1 MKLANGVEMLE
12 LSMDLGGQS
21 MSIHPTVIWDN
32 TDVILI
38 DTGMPGSLDN
48 IRKEMDQAGIPF
60 DKLNKII
67 LTHQDIDHIG
77 SLPALLEHS
86 SQNIEVYAHK
96 EDEPYIQGEKA
107 LIKFDPKQMIQ
118 RLESLPEELRRQAQ
132 ELFSEAPKAH
142 VDTVLEDG
150 DVLPFCGGITIIG
163 TPGHTPGHISLYL
176 NESKTLIA
184 GDAFVSE
191 NGQVIGPNAQLT
203 PDMNQAVQSLKKFVD
218 FDVENIVCYHGG
230 ICNDNANE
238 QLREM
243 AHKSF

>member
-1 MKLANGVEMLE
+1 MKVAKGVEMLE
-12 LSMDLGGQS
+12 LSMNMGGQS
-21 MSIHPTVIWDN
+21 MDIHPVVIWDD

-38 DTGMPGSLDN
+38 DTGMPGHLDA
-48 IRKEMDQAGIPF
+48 IREEMTQAGVPF
-60 DKLNKII
+60 EKLNKTI

-77 SLPALLEHS
+77 SLPALLKQS
-86 SQNIEVYAHK
+86 SQHIEVYAHK

-107 LIKFDPKQMIQ
+107 LIKFDPQQMIK
-118 RLESLPEELRRQAQ
+118 RFESLPEEEQRQAH

-142 VDTVLEDG
+142 VDTILEGG
-150 DVLPFCGGITIIG
+150 DVLPFCGGITIIN

-176 NESKTLIA
+176 NKSKTLIA

-191 NGQVIGPNAQLT
+191 NGKVIGPSAALT
-203 PDMNQAVQSLKKFVD
+203 PDMDTAVQSLKQLVN
-218 FDVENIVCYHGG
+218 FDVESIVCYHGG

-238 QLREM
+238 QLKEL